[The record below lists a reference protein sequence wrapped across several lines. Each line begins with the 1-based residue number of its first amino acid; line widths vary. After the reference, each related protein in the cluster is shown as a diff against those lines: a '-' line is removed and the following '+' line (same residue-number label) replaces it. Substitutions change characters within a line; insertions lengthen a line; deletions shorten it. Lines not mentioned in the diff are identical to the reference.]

1 MTQIT
6 DILDKLQKPGRYI
19 GEEIG
24 SVRKE
29 FRSGRISVALAY
41 PDMYEIGMSYLGL
54 KILYHLLNER
64 DDVVCERVFAPWDD
78 LEKELV
84 AAGQKLFSLE
94 SKTDIDKFD
103 ILGFSLSYELT
114 YTNVLNMLSLSGI
127 TVLSDQRGEDEP
139 IVIAGGACC
148 FNPEPMSRFIDIFFI
163 GDAEETLP
171 EFIEEYGKINT
182 LSLTRKQKIK
192 RLAQLR
198 GVYVPSLY
206 NAEYNNGKFDRLV
219 PLDEDVPLC
228 VKKGHVEDLNKAY
241 YPVKQLVPFIKIV
254 HDRIVVEIMRG
265 CPNKCRFCQASAI
278 NSPVR
283 IRKPEL
289 IRELCREA
297 YKHTGFSQITLLSLS
312 SVNYPYLAD
321 LVKGLNSDFKGK
333 GIGISI
339 PSLRVDEAFYEI
351 PEIIS
356 AIRKASLTF
365 APEAASRGIQD
376 SIGKRTD
383 YDVLCKS
390 AVAAY
395 RHGWQR
401 LKLYFMVGFPGT
413 TDKEVEDIMQWA
425 NNISLLR
432 KELPGRA
439 ADVKVSINPFIP
451 KAHTPFQWLGMADEE
466 RLKETRKQLMR
477 RSSKR
482 VKVEFHDIGRSILE
496 ACMSR
501 GDRKTSDIIYS
512 AWRKGAKMDGWSDFF
527 DLSIWEDAFND
538 NGLDM
543 RKEAR
548 KTFPIDAV
556 LPWGHIKTELSEG
569 CLKQDMLD
577 SGFMSYITS
586 Q

>member
-1 MTQIT
+1 MTKIT

-29 FRSGRISVALAY
+29 FRAGRISVALAY

-171 EFIEEYGKINT
+171 EFIEEYRKINT

-219 PLDEDVPLC
+219 PLDEDVSLC
-228 VKKGHVEDLNKAY
+228 VKKGHVEDLNKTY
-241 YPVKQLVPFIKIV
+241 YPVKQLVPFIKII

-265 CPNKCRFCQASAI
+265 CPNKCRFCQASVI

-283 IRKPEL
+283 IRKPKL

-365 APEAASRGIQD
+365 APESASRGIQD

-501 GDRKTSDIIYS
+501 GDRKTADIIYS

-556 LPWGHIKTELSEG
+556 LPWSHIKTELSEG
-569 CLKQDMLD
+569 CLKQDMFD
-577 SGFMSYITS
+577 SGFVSYITS